1 MNNMNVVQLLS
12 RIIDITTE
20 VKKGANMFRHGN
32 LFILFLHVQLLIIVV
47 HIYSLMLSNMDT
59 VKEILHILRS

>member
-12 RIIDITTE
+12 RIIDMTTE

>member
-12 RIIDITTE
+12 RIINMTTE
-20 VKKGANMFRHGN
+20 VKKGANMFRYGN